1 MYTLAIG
8 KRVSP
13 VSYFRLGLN
22 RKELTNATSSDVV
35 VTAFNADY
43 MANLTTLAAGYDMD
57 RKLEFLGVVGT
68 SINLASKKGF
78 DLTIPLGLKMGVQ
91 TKIALSRKIDLTL
104 EPAFNLYNKSIDKS
118 YNRRGRAIGEF
129 MVGINYNL

>member
-1 MYTLAIG
+1 M
-8 KRVSP
+8 
-13 VSYFRLGLN
+13 
-22 RKELTNATSSDVV
+22 
-35 VTAFNADY
+35 
-43 MANLTTLAAGYDMD
+43 
-57 RKLEFLGVVGT
+57 LECLGVVGT

-104 EPAFNLYNKSIDKS
+104 EPALNLYNKSIDKS
-118 YNRRGRAIGEF
+118 YNRRGRATGEF